1 MQVDWGECGRVQ
13 IGNTSRK
20 VSVLVAVLCYSRMT
34 YIEFTL
40 SQRKA
45 EFYRCLVHALEF
57 FGGSPRAVI
66 FDNLKAAVINGSG
79 RAACFHPEFLALCGC
94 YCIQPIPCERRDP
107 ESKGIV
113 EGGVRYVKQNAL
125 AGRGEELTRFEDYV
139 ALASRWRDQVANVR
153 RHETTRERPVDR
165 FQQERLLLH
174 RLPAI
179 PFDTDEV

>member
-13 IGNTSRK
+13 VGNTSRK

-57 FGGSPRAVI
+57 FGGSPRAII

-79 RAACFHPEFLALCGC
+79 RAAMLP
-94 YCIQPIPCERRDP
+94 
-107 ESKGIV
+107 
-113 EGGVRYVKQNAL
+113 
-125 AGRGEELTRFEDYV
+125 
-139 ALASRWRDQVANVR
+139 SRVPGTLW
-153 RHETTRERPVDR
+153 P
-165 FQQERLLLH
+165 LLLAAD
-174 RLPAI
+174 RLRAA
-179 PFDTDEV
+179 